1 MYLSRIRVL
10 KSSNMSLSS
19 TSEGSQVED
28 EESQLKKS
36 NQENLA
42 KEKTDVGKEKERKQR
57 RDKLEKYKK

>member
-1 MYLSRIRVL
+1 
-10 KSSNMSLSS
+10 MSLSS